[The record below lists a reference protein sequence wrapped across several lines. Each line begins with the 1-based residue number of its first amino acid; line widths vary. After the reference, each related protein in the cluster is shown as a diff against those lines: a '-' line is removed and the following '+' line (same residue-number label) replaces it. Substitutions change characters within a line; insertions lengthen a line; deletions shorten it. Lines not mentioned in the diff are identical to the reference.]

1 MEQDDTFT
9 QAFLGLVSG
18 LYQTAMVQLGKIVNP
33 ATGKVEEV
41 QLEAARTTIEVLR
54 MLREKTRGNL
64 NDEERRTLEAA
75 ITNAEL
81 NFADEAR
88 GKRADGKA

>member
-1 MEQDDTFT
+1 MEQDETFT

-33 ATGKVEEV
+33 ATGKVEGV

-81 NFADEAR
+81 NFADEAGR
-88 GKRADGKA
+88 KRADGKA